1 MKSLI
6 VVALAACI
14 QAKEKLIVSE
24 DGFKREHPI
33 VEGPACK

>member
-6 VVALAACI
+6 IVALAAFI

-24 DGFKREHPI
+24 DGFKREHPV
-33 VEGPACK
+33 VEGLACK